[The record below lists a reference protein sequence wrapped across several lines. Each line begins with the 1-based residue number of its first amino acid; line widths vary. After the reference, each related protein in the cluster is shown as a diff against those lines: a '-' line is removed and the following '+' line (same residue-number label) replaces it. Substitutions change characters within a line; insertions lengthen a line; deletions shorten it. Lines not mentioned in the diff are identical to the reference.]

1 MHKRALPPFLMT
13 VEDGGGGGG
22 SDGGTGEKLA
32 EFTPI
37 STQDELN
44 KVIADRIN
52 REKAKFAYYKDL
64 KAKAE
69 RLDQLEADKKS
80 EAEKVAERI
89 AALESENK
97 RIQSEA
103 LRSRIQAKH
112 GISDE
117 DAALFLTGADEDT
130 LTAQAKRLAEREADR
145 KKRGN
150 VAPKEGG
157 SADNAGGGDSD
168 LREFTRSLFGRSDD

>member
-1 MHKRALPPFLMT
+1 MHKRALPHFLMT
-13 VEDGGGGGG
+13 VEDGGDGGG
-22 SDGGTGEKLA
+22 SDTGSGEKPA
-32 EFTPI
+32 GFTPI
-37 STQDELN
+37 TSQDELN

-52 REKAKFAYYKDL
+52 REKAKFADYRDL

-69 RLDQLEADKKS
+69 RLDQLEAASKS

-157 SADNAGGGDSD
+157 SADNSKAGDGDM
-168 LREFTRSLFGRSDD
+168 REFARQLFGETD

>member
-1 MHKRALPPFLMT
+1 MHKRPLRFIRT
-13 VEDGGGGGG
+13 VEDGGDGGGG
-22 SDGGTGEKLA
+22 SGDGTGGKPA

-37 STQDELN
+37 TSQDDLN
-44 KVIADRIN
+44 KVIADRIA
-52 REKAKFAYYKDL
+52 RERSKFADYKDL
-64 KAKAE
+64 KAKAD
-69 RLDQLEADKKS
+69 RLDTLEAASKT
-80 EAEKVAERI
+80 EAEKFAERM

-117 DAALFLTGADEDT
+117 DAALFLTGADEEA
-130 LTAQAKRLAEREADR
+130 LTAQARRLAEREADR

-157 SADNAGGGDSD
+157 SADTAGATDSSIRD
-168 LREFTRSLFGRSDD
+168 FTRQLFGNAD

>member
-1 MHKRALPPFLMT
+1 MHKRALPNFLMS
-13 VEDGGGGGG
+13 VEDGGDGGG
-22 SDGGTGEKLA
+22 SDGGSGEKPA

-37 STQDELN
+37 ASQDELN
-44 KVIADRIN
+44 KVIAERIN
-52 REKAKFAYYKDL
+52 REKAKFADYKDL

-157 SADNAGGGDSD
+157 TADTTGGTTSD
-168 LREFTRSLFGRSDD
+168 MREFARRLFADPE

>member
-1 MHKRALPPFLMT
+1 MHKRALPHFLMT
-13 VEDGGGGGG
+13 VEDGGDGGG
-22 SDGGTGEKLA
+22 SGAGPGEKQT

-37 STQDELN
+37 TSQDELN
-44 KVIADRIN
+44 KALAERLQ
-52 REKAKFAYYKDL
+52 RERAKFADYKDL
-64 KAKAE
+64 KAKAD
-69 RLDQLEADKKS
+69 RLDEIEAASKS

-157 SADNAGGGDSD
+157 SADNAGAGDSAT
-168 LREFTRSLFGRSDD
+168 REFVRGLFGRTDD

>member
-1 MHKRALPPFLMT
+1 MHKRALPYFLMA
-13 VEDGGGGGG
+13 VEDGGDGGG
-22 SDGGTGEKLA
+22 SGAGAGEKPTA
-32 EFTPI
+32 FTPI
-37 STQDELN
+37 TSQDELN
-44 KVIADRIN
+44 KALAERLQ
-52 REKAKFAYYKDL
+52 RERAKFADYNDL
-64 KAKAE
+64 KAKAN
-69 RLDQLEADKKS
+69 RLDELEAASKS

-112 GISDE
+112 GISDD
-117 DAALFLTGADEDT
+117 DAALFLTGADEET

-157 SADNAGGGDSD
+157 AADNGSRPDSD
-168 LREFTRSLFGRSDD
+168 LREFTRSLFGRTDD